1 VADLAPKA
9 RLKQEGHKGMAVL
22 NSVIYVDES
31 GNLTDPNDP
40 FVVVAALVAEQHDV
54 KLKRIISKERR
65 RLRMAKG
72 KQKKERKVTEFK
84 FRSIGDRTKQRIL
97 ERLGEQ
103 KVELFLF
110 ILEKGNTVIADTP
123 KNYARLV
130 WPLLAECLKRYPKA
144 PVIIDSHF
152 DLVERREAF
161 DAFIAEK
168 AGRPVAITHVDSNL
182 DAGVGLADFV
192 AGAVLYRCRLGDSQ
206 FEEIFKEKVIWE
218 GSGKWKNKW

>member
-1 VADLAPKA
+1 
-9 RLKQEGHKGMAVL
+9 MTIL
-22 NSVIYVDES
+22 NPAIYIDES
-31 GNLTDPNDP
+31 GNLTDPNAP
-40 FVVVAALVAEQHDV
+40 FVIVAALVAEQHDA
-54 KLKRIISKERR
+54 KLRRIISKERR
-65 RLRMAKG
+65 RLRMTKG

-84 FRSIGDRTKQRIL
+84 FRSVGDRTRQRIL

-103 KVELFLF
+103 KVELFSF
-110 ILEKGNTVIADTP
+110 VLEKGDMVIADTP

-130 WPLLAECLKRYPKA
+130 WPLLAECLRRYPKA

-168 AGRPVAITHVDSNL
+168 AGRSVAITHGDSNL

-192 AGAVLYRCRLGDSQ
+192 AGAVLYHCRQGDSR
-206 FEEIFKEKVIWE
+206 FEAIFREKVVWKS
-218 GSGKWKNKW
+218 SGKWKNKW

>member
-1 VADLAPKA
+1 
-9 RLKQEGHKGMAVL
+9 MTIL
-22 NSVIYVDES
+22 NPAIYIDES

-40 FVVVAALVAEQHDV
+40 FVVIAALVAGQHDV

-97 ERLGEQ
+97 ERLGKQ

-110 ILEKGNTVIADTP
+110 VLEKGDRVIADTP
-123 KNYARLV
+123 GNYAWLV
-130 WPLLAECLKRYPKA
+130 WQLLAECLKRYPKA

-152 DLVERREAF
+152 GLAERREAF
-161 DAFIAEK
+161 DTLIAEK
-168 AGRPVAITHVDSNL
+168 MGRPVAITHSDSNL

-192 AGAVLYRCRLGDSQ
+192 AGAVLYRCRQGDSR
-206 FEEIFKEKVIWE
+206 FEAAFREKVVWRT
-218 GSGKWKNKW
+218 SRKWKKKW

>member
-1 VADLAPKA
+1 
-9 RLKQEGHKGMAVL
+9 MTIL
-22 NSVIYVDES
+22 NPAIYIDES

-40 FVVVAALVAEQHDV
+40 FVVVAALVAEQHNV
-54 KLKRIISKERR
+54 KLRRIISKERR

-84 FRSIGDRTKQRIL
+84 FRSVGDRTRQRIL
-97 ERLGEQ
+97 ERLSAQ

-110 ILEKGNTVIADTP
+110 VLEKGGRVIADTP
-123 KNYARLV
+123 RNYARFV
-130 WPLLAECLKRYPKA
+130 WQLLAECLKRHPKA

-152 DLVERREAF
+152 DLAERREAF

-168 AGRPVAITHVDSNL
+168 AGRPVTITHGDSNL

-192 AGAVLYRCRLGDSQ
+192 AGAVLYHRRQGDSR
-206 FEEIFKEKVIWE
+206 FEDILREKVVWE
-218 GSGKWKNKW
+218 SSGKWKNKW